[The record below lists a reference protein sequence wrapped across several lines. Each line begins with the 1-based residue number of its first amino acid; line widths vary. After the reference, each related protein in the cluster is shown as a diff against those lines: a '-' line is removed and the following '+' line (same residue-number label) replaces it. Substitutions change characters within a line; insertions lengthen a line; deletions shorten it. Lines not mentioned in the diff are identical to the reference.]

1 MGSKRRHLVN
11 VRYYLFVIT
20 DSGCT
25 RCFLILWLHLISRL
39 TNFLGVWGTRESSER
54 EHGVAWQ
61 FAEKQ
66 YVLKCT
72 RSLKASRRVRLASL
86 PTNFHVYVE
95 TWNRRLVAD
104 IVALSW
110 HSSRQPCLISWVNMQ
125 RTDWLAQLPPRS
137 WLHLRFILMPRG
149 DVAAI
154 DGKVRSDIFEIA
166 L

>member
-1 MGSKRRHLVN
+1 MKRRRLVD

-20 DSGCT
+20 DAGCT

-39 TNFLGVWGTRESSER
+39 TNFLDVRGTRESSGR
-54 EHGVAWQ
+54 EHGVASQ

-66 YVLKCT
+66 YALKCT
-72 RSLKASRRVRLASL
+72 RSLKASRGVRLASL
-86 PTNFHVYVE
+86 LTNFHLYME

-104 IVALSW
+104 IVAPSW
-110 HSSRQPCLISWVNMQ
+110 HSSWQLCLISWVNMQ
-125 RTDWLAQLPPRS
+125 LTDWLAQLPPRS
-137 WLHLRFILMPRG
+137 WLHLRFILIPRG

-154 DGKVRSDIFEIA
+154 GGKIQSAIFKIA